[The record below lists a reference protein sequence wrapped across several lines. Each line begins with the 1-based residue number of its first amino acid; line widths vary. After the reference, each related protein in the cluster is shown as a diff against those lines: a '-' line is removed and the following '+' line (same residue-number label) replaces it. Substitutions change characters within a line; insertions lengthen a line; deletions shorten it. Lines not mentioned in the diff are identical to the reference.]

1 MIVQVND
8 ETIVGSYGRS
18 YNRINYT
25 VAVNFEQSSYEVM
38 EDRGEVTIDM
48 ELSKSSF
55 KPFEVMITIMNVTA
69 NCKCTL
75 INYNYH
81 LNLLSRWRGL

>member
-1 MIVQVND
+1 
-8 ETIVGSYGRS
+8 
-18 YNRINYT
+18 
-25 VAVNFEQSSYEVM
+25 M

-55 KPFEVMITIMNVTA
+55 KPFEVMITVMNVNA